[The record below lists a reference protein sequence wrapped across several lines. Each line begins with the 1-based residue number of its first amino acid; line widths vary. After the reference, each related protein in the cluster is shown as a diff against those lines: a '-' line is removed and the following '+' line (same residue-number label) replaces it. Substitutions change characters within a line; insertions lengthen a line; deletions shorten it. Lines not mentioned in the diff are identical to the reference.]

1 MLDLRFVREN
11 LELVKKKTKQRQSD
25 LDFSLF
31 EAFDAQRRDLL
42 TKVEDS
48 RRQRNEASE
57 RIAGKELPKDER
69 QAIIT
74 KMREVSA
81 ETKSLENELKESE
94 GRLEEFMRNVPNLA
108 DDEAPVGKGE
118 DDNVE
123 LRTWGTK
130 PDFDFEPKAHWEI
143 GPALDILDFERASR
157 MSGSRFVVNKGLGAR
172 LERALINFML
182 DLHVNEHGYTEIIP
196 PFLVSYDTCFGTGQV
211 PKLEDD
217 MYYCL
222 GSGQI
227 AERRQEVFQS
237 DKWPGLFL
245 IPTGEVPLVNLFR
258 EETLAEEQLPLNVTA
273 YTPCFR
279 REAGTYGKDQ
289 RGLIRLHQFNKV
301 ELVKI
306 TTPETSYEELERLT
320 THAEAVLQRL
330 GLAYRVISLCTGDL
344 TFASARTYDLEVWL
358 PHENKFREISSC
370 SNCTDFQAR
379 RAGIRFKQA
388 AGGKS
393 RFVHTLN
400 GSGLA
405 VGRTLAAI
413 LENFQQPDGSVRVP
427 DVLAPYMGGV
437 EVISAPAS

>member
-11 LELVKKKTKQRQSD
+11 LDLVRKKTEQRQFD
-25 LDFSLF
+25 LDFRVF
-31 EAFDAQRRDLL
+31 ETLDAKRRDLL
-42 TKVEDS
+42 MKVEEL
-48 RRQRNEASE
+48 RRRRNEASQ
-57 RIAGKELPKDER
+57 RISGKDLSKDER
-69 QAIIT
+69 QAMIT
-74 KMREVSA
+74 RMQEVSA
-81 ETKSLENELKESE
+81 ETKSLERELREIQ
-94 GRLEEFMRNVPNLA
+94 GHLEEFMHSIPNLV
-108 DDEAPVGKGE
+108 DDEAPVGRDE
-118 DDNVE
+118 FDNAE
-123 LRTWGTK
+123 LRAWGKK
-130 PDFDFEPKAHWEI
+130 PGFDFEPKAHWEI
-143 GPALDILDFERASR
+143 GPALDILDFERASK
-157 MSGSRFVVNKGLGAR
+157 MSGSRFAINKGQGAR

-222 GSGQI
+222 GTGQI
-227 AERRQEVFQS
+227 VEHQEQVFQS

-306 TTPETSYEELERLT
+306 TTPESSWDELDRLT
-320 THAEAVLQRL
+320 AHAEAVLQKL
-330 GLAYRVISLCTGDL
+330 GLAYRVVSLCTGDL
-344 TFASARTYDLEVWL
+344 TFASARTYDLEVWF
-358 PHENKFREISSC
+358 PHQNRYREISSC

-379 RAGIRFKQA
+379 RAGIRFKPTG
-388 AGGKS
+388 GGKS

-413 LENFQQPDGSVRVP
+413 LENYQRPDGTVEVP
-427 DVLAPYMGGV
+427 EALVPYMGGLT
-437 EVISAPAS
+437 VILST